1 MKINRNLTLL
11 FLFSALLVLN
21 ILVSCSGK
29 SVKKGMLIS
38 TEAPGNI
45 DTLDFINGD
54 SSRFPEKTRIIAFN
68 PERPGSAS
76 ILTGDFFAACFPKI
90 SSDGKSIL
98 FSAQQKQGEPW
109 QIWEME
115 LKNLKSRKIISSDN
129 NCTDPA
135 YLPEGRIVFSKFT
148 VNDTIKTANCLYTCN
163 PDGSDLKQIT
173 FGPQSDFATTVMKDG
188 RLLTV
193 NRQIIPRN
201 TDPVLM
207 VMRPDG
213 TKSDLFYRSTP
224 GSTILSS
231 PVEDDNG
238 KIYFIESEKEKP
250 FKPDVIAINYNRP
263 LHSRKNITSDT
274 EGNFNF
280 VLPLKNGSCLV
291 SYRKSSSD
299 LYAIYDFDL
308 VKKMPGQ
315 KVFSDPEYNILDI
328 IAVGESVKPKKL
340 PSEVDMKV
348 KTGLLLCQNINLLD
362 HPAADNSSD
371 HPKADRIEILG
382 IDSTYGVVQVE
393 KDGSFYLKVMSDI
406 PFQIRTLDE
415 KGNIISGPCS
425 WMWLRPNE
433 RRGCVGCHQDPELV
447 PENRAS
453 LAVKKSP
460 VIIPVHITKVTEKII
475 ELE

>member
-1 MKINRNLTLL
+1 MKINRNLVLL
-11 FLFSALLVLN
+11 TIFSALLVLN

-45 DTLDFINGD
+45 VTPNFINGD

-68 PERPGSAS
+68 PERPGSAK
-76 ILTGDFFAACFPKI
+76 ILTGNFYSACFPKI
-90 SSDGKSIL
+90 SYDGRSIL
-98 FSAQQKQGEPW
+98 FSAQLKQGEPW
-109 QIWEME
+109 QIWEMD
-115 LKNLKSRKIISSDN
+115 LKNLNSRKITPSDD

-135 YLPEGRIVFSKFT
+135 YLPGGRIVFSKLT
-148 VNDTIKTANCLYTCN
+148 VNDTVKTARCLYSCN

-173 FGPQSDFATTVMKDG
+173 FGPQSYFATIVMKDG

-193 NRQIIPRN
+193 SLQTIPGN
-201 TDPVLM
+201 TDPVM
-207 VMRPDG
+207 IVMRPDG
-213 TKSDLFYRSTP
+213 TKADLFYRSTP
-224 GSTILSS
+224 GTTILS
-231 PVEDDNG
+231 PPAEDNNG
-238 KIYFIESEKEKP
+238 KLFFIESEKGKP
-250 FKPDVIAINYNRP
+250 FEPDIIAINYNRP
-263 LHSRKNITSDT
+263 LHSRTNITSET
-274 EGNFNF
+274 EGNFNYM
-280 VLPLKNGSCLV
+280 LPLEDGTMFV

-299 LYAIYDFDL
+299 LYAIYDFDQ
-308 VKKMPGQ
+308 VKKIPGQ
-315 KVFSDPEYNILDI
+315 MVFSDPEYNILDI

-340 PSEVDMKV
+340 PSEVDLKV
-348 KTGLLLCQNINLLD
+348 KTGLLLCQDINLLN
-362 HPAADNSSD
+362 HTAGDNSSD

-415 KGNIISGPCS
+415 KGNVISGPCS
-425 WMWLRPNE
+425 WLWLRPNE
-433 RRGCVGCHQDPELV
+433 RRGCVGCHQDPELA
-447 PENRAS
+447 PENRVS

-460 VIIPVHITKVTEKII
+460 VIIPVHVTKVTEKIV